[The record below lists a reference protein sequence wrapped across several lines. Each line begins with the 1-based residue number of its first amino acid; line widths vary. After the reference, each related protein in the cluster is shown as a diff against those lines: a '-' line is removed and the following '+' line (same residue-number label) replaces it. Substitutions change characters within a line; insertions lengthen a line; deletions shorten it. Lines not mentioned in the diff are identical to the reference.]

1 MKNNNRMPKREYF
14 QMRMEQ
20 AIANGLERKAEYY
33 RSRLAQM
40 DDKPTPRVEKSKL
53 SNEDKGE
60 IIREKFANMSENEIL
75 LECNRVFKE
84 AEKNGV
90 MVNNVIHFLTEVAKV
105 DSTLVMHSMT
115 F

>member
-33 RSRLAQM
+33 RSRLSQM
-40 DDKPTPRVEKSKL
+40 DEVTTPREEKSKL
-53 SNEDKGE
+53 SKKDKGE
-60 IIREKFANMSENEIL
+60 IIREKFSNMSENEIL
-75 LECNRVFKE
+75 IECNRVFKE

-90 MVNNVIHFLTEVAKV
+90 MVNTVVQFLTEVAKV